1 MASFMFLFNRRCCIA
16 THAVEVIIRGPPD
29 APMTSLI
36 DILVA
41 NKANEVW
48 RGFIYRGCPVVLLT
62 MTRGDIEDRGRRPG
76 LM

>member
-1 MASFMFLFNRRCCIA
+1 MVVGVIAVFTLVNVRVVTHARVMVSVNQEILFNRRCCIA

-36 DILVA
+36 IILVA

-48 RGFIYRGCPVVLLT
+48 
-62 MTRGDIEDRGRRPG
+62 
-76 LM
+76 